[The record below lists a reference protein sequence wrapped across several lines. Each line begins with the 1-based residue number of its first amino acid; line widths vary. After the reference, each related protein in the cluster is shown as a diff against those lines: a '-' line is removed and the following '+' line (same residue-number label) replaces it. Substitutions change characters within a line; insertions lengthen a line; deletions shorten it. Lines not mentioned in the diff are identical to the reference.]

1 LNLRCWGR
9 TKPMRPTSWRAELLA
24 RVPGFR
30 QPPRMQLAT
39 SVVVSRGVVTTL
51 YLPLKR
57 LLSRVK
63 KTPFAAAKEKT
74 VNKDQVSGKVEQ
86 AVGKL
91 EQRNCRQRQTI
102 QSGSC
107 RPSQKVRRRRFGA
120 TLKTSSRRSNSRAR
134 THQPARPTRREARSV
149 NRCKTRQ
156 KKHQREDR
164 GLRGGVFILMCCTLL
179 EDVRETTPR

>member
-1 LNLRCWGR
+1 
-9 TKPMRPTSWRAELLA
+9 
-24 RVPGFR
+24 
-30 QPPRMQLAT
+30 MQLAT

-91 EQRNCRQRQTI
+91 E
-102 QSGSC
+102 
-107 RPSQKVRRRRFGA
+107 
-120 TLKTSSRRSNSRAR
+120 
-134 THQPARPTRREARSV
+134 
-149 NRCKTRQ
+149 
-156 KKHQREDR
+156 
-164 GLRGGVFILMCCTLL
+164 
-179 EDVRETTPR
+179 RETVGNDKLSNQGVADQAKRCGEGDLGQR